1 MPDLAS
7 LVELA
12 GTGND
17 FFYNGLLGGE
27 DGRGGLCVHL
37 GRQGGADAPLSDPFD
52 VSLYVDATDYYFS
65 NGYQVYAFDVE
76 GVDYR
81 SLVISRLRSMYPEA
95 NFDYRIDLAS
105 EPSLAPTMLWNGGMM
120 SREQFMS
127 AIPRDG
133 SRIIVALMVPVLING
148 DSYTGL
154 LAEFY
159 FDNEVCYK
167 GIRVDEFG
175 AMTLWDGSALSQV
188 FSSLTSSQALD
199 LADSFREVIN
209 GLLGS
214 DFIVPDNP
222 LLGQV
227 ALLPDIVLSWT

>member
-7 LVELA
+7 LIELA
-12 GTGND
+12 GTGNE

-27 DGRGGLCVHL
+27 DGRGGLCVRL

-52 VSLYVDATDYYFS
+52 VSLYVDDTDCYFS
-65 NGYQVYAFDVE
+65 NGYQVYAIDVE

-95 NFDYRIDLAS
+95 VFDYRVDLAS
-105 EPSLAPTMLWNGGMM
+105 EPSIAPTMLWNGGMM

-127 AIPRDG
+127 AIPGDG
-133 SRIIVALMVPVLING
+133 SSILVALMVPVFLDG
-148 DSYTGL
+148 YSYTGL

-159 FDNEVCYK
+159 FDNDVCYK
-167 GIRVDEFG
+167 GIRVDEYG
-175 AMTLWDGSALSQV
+175 AMTLWDGSALQHT
-188 FSSLTSSQALD
+188 FSSLTSSQAMD
-199 LADSFREVIN
+199 LADNVREVIN

-214 DFIVPDNP
+214 DFTVPENP
-222 LLGQV
+222 LLGQ
-227 ALLPDIVLSWT
+227 ASKNPGLVLSWT

>member
-7 LVELA
+7 LIELA
-12 GTGND
+12 GTGNE

-27 DGRGGLCVHL
+27 DGQGGLCVHL
-37 GRQGGADAPLSDPFD
+37 GRQGGSEAPLSDPFD
-52 VSLYVDATDYYFS
+52 VSLYVDDTDCYFS
-65 NGYQVYAFDVE
+65 NGYQVYPIDVE
-76 GVDYR
+76 GADYR

-95 NFDYRIDLAS
+95 VFDYRVDLAS
-105 EPSLAPTMLWNGGMM
+105 VPSIAPAMLWNGGMM

-133 SRIIVALMVPVLING
+133 SSISVALMVPVFING

-175 AMTLWDGSALSQV
+175 AMTLWDGSALNQV

-199 LADSFREVIN
+199 LADYFREVIN

-222 LLGQV
+222 LLGQ
-227 ALLPDIVLSWT
+227 ASRIPDIVLSWT